1 MKMVIVEKVPQG
13 EIDRIELGDDREKII
28 MGGVWKCNPQEFC
41 TGCDKKL
48 KSNHIYLDSETDNKG
63 FYCCMQCAYDHT
75 TLLEEE

>member
-1 MKMVIVEKVPQG
+1 
-13 EIDRIELGDDREKII
+13 